1 MLGSSADPAADLQID
16 YLRRE
21 FMTCTCPKCHAII
34 ELDLPEVTDTAAPAA
49 CPACNTR
56 FNLYRE
62 SFGAR
67 ALHRSGEISCASC
80 GSILGPQMHC
90 ASCGAQ
96 FPDYLVASLGRK
108 KVRKEGKKLQLRTSP
123 FPKRTS
129 TVNHVPTLE
138 MSMRPEVATTAR
150 TTSSSKY
157 PKPLV
162 MVSCALVLIALIAG
176 GSAWYLKNKTE
187 KAYAKNFILATYCLQ
202 IGIEKALKSSTR
214 ISTDWKQKQASGQ
227 TYTPRPT
234 VVEERDFT
242 IINNKLDPALQDL
255 TVTPEKFAGCA
266 EKLDK
271 FKAVY
276 AKLHSLVVTPGN
288 SLPNFTDMAN
298 KADAENQQAIKEFR
312 SGMPDEMIRELNNA
326 SLKFKI
332 LRPLLASR

>member
-1 MLGSSADPAADLQID
+1 
-16 YLRRE
+16 
-21 FMTCTCPKCHAII
+21 MTCTCPKCHAII
-34 ELDLPEVTDTAAPAA
+34 ELDLPEVTDTGATAA

-96 FPDYLVASLGRK
+96 FPDYLVASVGRR

-129 TVNHVPTLE
+129 AVNQVPTLE
-138 MSMRPEVATTAR
+138 MSMRPEVAATAR
-150 TTSSSKY
+150 IPSSSKY

-162 MVSCALVLIALIAG
+162 MVSCALVLVALIAG
-176 GSAWYLKNKTE
+176 GSAWYLKNKAE
-187 KAYAKNFILATYCLQ
+187 KVYAKNFVLATYCLQ
-202 IGIEKALKSSTR
+202 TGIEKAVKSSVR
-214 ISTDWKQKQASGQ
+214 ISTDWKLKQASGQ
-227 TYTPRPT
+227 TYIPRPS

-242 IINNKLDPALQDL
+242 IIDNKLNPALQDL
-255 TVTPEKFAGCA
+255 TVAPAKFAGCA
-266 EKLDK
+266 EKLNK
-271 FKAVY
+271 FKGVY
-276 AKLHSLVVTPGN
+276 AKLHTLVVTPGN
-288 SLPNFTDMAN
+288 SLSNFTDTAS
-298 KADAENQQAIKEFR
+298 KADAEYQQAIKEFK
-312 SGMPDEMIRELNNA
+312 SGMPDEMIKELNNA

-332 LRPLLASR
+332 LRPLLGGNR